1 MKPTIV
7 ALTGLSGV
15 GKSTLLVAVAERLR
29 FQHLQASA
37 LIKRGRE
44 TVLAQAVEQDQ
55 LRYSD
60 LDENQRL
67 LVLGLEASLDP
78 ANQLVVLDSHTV
90 IERENDHFLV
100 DPGIF
105 AAVGIAAMVFLRDEP
120 QEIAK
125 RRASDQSRV
134 RPRKDAADLAKVQGA
149 AITQAELICRK
160 MGKPLHVVTPSNV
173 DDVVELLRRLQAIEG
188 E

>member
-1 MKPTIV
+1 MKRTIV

-15 GKSTLLVAVAERLR
+15 GKSTLLVAVAARMR

-37 LIKRGRE
+37 LIKKGRE
-44 TVLAQAVEQDQ
+44 SILGQAVEQNQ

-67 LVLGLEASLDP
+67 LVRGLEASLDP

-100 DPGIF
+100 DPGVF
-105 AAVGIAAMVFLRDEP
+105 AAVRITAMIFLRDDP
-120 QEIAK
+120 QEIAE
-125 RRASDQSRV
+125 RRANDQSRV
-134 RPRKDAADLAKVQGA
+134 RPRKDAADLAKVQA
-149 AITQAELICRK
+149 EAVTQAELICRK
-160 MGKPLHVVTPSNV
+160 VGKPLYVETPSNV
-173 DDVVELLRRLQAIEG
+173 DGVVELLGRLQAIEG
-188 E
+188 A